1 MNSPRL
7 LLGAYRV
14 VLRMYPAD
22 FRRAV
27 GPAMLADFSEGYDQS
42 RRTRGL
48 AAGTK
53 FALRQLA
60 DLLHNVG
67 GEWRSPSGRRVPTAR
82 QGPRVWLRAL
92 GQDMLFGARS
102 LRRDPMFAATVVAV
116 IGLSITAVVT
126 VYGMV
131 EAILLEPMPYPEPDR
146 IVSIRETYRVTQ
158 RKSVAY
164 PNYVDWRSRNRWR

>member
-14 VLRMYPAD
+14 VLRMDPAD

-27 GPAMLADFSEGYDQS
+27 GPAMLADFSEGCDQS
-42 RRTRGL
+42 RRARGL
-48 AAGTK
+48 AAGTQ
-53 FALRQLA
+53 FTLRQLV

-67 GEWRSPSGRRVPTAR
+67 SEWRSPSGRRR
-82 QGPRVWLRAL
+82 QGLRVWLRAL
-92 GQDMLFGARS
+92 GQEMLFGARS

-158 RKSVAY
+158 RKSVA
-164 PNYVDWRSRNRWR
+164 